1 MNRNDLRRVDMNLL
15 VIFEALMFEKN
26 LTRVA
31 EKLFMGQPAVSAAL
45 GRLRDLFDDPLL
57 LRNGRGM
64 EPTPRAVAILKE
76 LQPAMDTI
84 SGAVS
89 RAKDFDPSTSCAVFR
104 IGLSDDAEFG
114 LFPPLLSQLREEA
127 PGIIVVVRRANY
139 LLMSSLLASGE
150 ITVGVSYTTELPA
163 NAKRKKLRDIPCKV
177 LRGDDGAAPLTLDD
191 YCERPHAMV
200 SFSGDLSGNIDL
212 DLARIGR
219 RDHDILGVVVAEQTH
234 AGGGVR
240 DGNAVVTV
248 LVAGGGAFFRQHA
261 DYLEWHVFNQDVLA
275 DRVDL
280 ALEQLLA
287 HAMTDH
293 RHCGGGTLIGGREV
307 ITLDHRPI
315 KNLREVGVIAPHV
328 GHVVDVAEAH
338 PDFAAVDR
346 HDALDLG

>member
-45 GRLRDLFDDPLL
+45 GRLRDMFDDPLL

-76 LQPAMDTI
+76 LQPAMDII

-89 RAKDFDPSTSCAVFR
+89 RAKDFDPSSSCAVFR

-127 PGIIVVVRRANY
+127 PGIVVVVRRANY

-150 ITVGVSYTTELPA
+150 ISVGVSYTTELPA

-177 LRGDDGAAPLTLDD
+177 LRGDGGVEPLTLDD

-219 RDHDILGVVVAEQTH
+219 ARRWCWRYRSSVGCGRCSPAHRLSRRCRIMRR
-234 AGGGVR
+234 VR
-240 DGNAVVTV
+240 
-248 LVAGGGAFFRQHA
+248 
-261 DYLEWHVFNQDVLA
+261 
-275 DRVDL
+275 
-280 ALEQLLA
+280 
-287 HAMTDH
+287 
-293 RHCGGGTLIGGREV
+293 
-307 ITLDHRPI
+307 
-315 KNLREVGVIAPHV
+315 
-328 GHVVDVAEAH
+328 
-338 PDFAAVDR
+338 
-346 HDALDLG
+346 